1 MQLQLQRVY
10 EAFERAREHL
20 RRLAEHDEARWAER
34 PEPGRWSAV
43 ECVAHLN
50 LTSEAYLRVIDD
62 GLARAERLPA
72 GAHVRY
78 RLGPVGW
85 MLLASM
91 APWLRLRVRTS
102 APFVPAAQL
111 GRDTVLTAFER
122 LQDEQLRRVE
132 RADGLAIDRVR
143 VTSSFNERVTY
154 NLFACLSF
162 LPRHQER
169 HLRQAER
176 ALHVGASD

>member
-1 MQLQLQRVY
+1 MQQQLQRVF
-10 EAFERAREHL
+10 EGFERAREHL
-20 RRLAEHDEARWAER
+20 FRLAEHDEARWAER
-34 PEPGRWSAV
+34 PDPGRWSAL

-62 GLARAERLPA
+62 GLSRAERVPV
-72 GAHVRY
+72 GARVRY
-78 RLGPVGW
+78 RLDPVGW

-102 APFVPAAQL
+102 APFVPVAQG
-111 GRDTVLTAFER
+111 GRDAVLESFER

-132 RADGLAIDRVR
+132 RADGLALDRVR

-162 LPRHQER
+162 LPRHQDR
-169 HLRQAER
+169 HLQQAQR
-176 ALHVGASD
+176 ALGRSAAD